1 MKARL
6 LQHGVTA
13 YSSSRVGSEDAV
25 WDYMLTDPADIE
37 DVFFESRSVE
47 NLTKMALARQ
57 LQLRDNL
64 SDDVRN
70 RQWSTL
76 SKAHLTAAM
85 LPVPPAGVAVLA
97 APAVALAAAPL
108 GGRGRGARGGRGGA
122 RRGGRG

>member
-1 MKARL
+1 
-6 LQHGVTA
+6 
-13 YSSSRVGSEDAV
+13 
-25 WDYMLTDPADIE
+25 
-37 DVFFESRSVE
+37 
-47 NLTKMALARQ
+47 MALARQ

-97 APAVALAAAPL
+97 AAAPL
-108 GGRGRGARGGRGGA
+108 GGRGRGARGGKAEHVAAAEAKTQVGA
-122 RRGGRG
+122 EA